1 MGDSE
6 VSLERIDEKVEQ
18 LGKSMDEV
26 NSRIG
31 RFESQVSDRFGRLE
45 SEVSDR
51 FGRLE
56 SEVGN
61 RFGKVE
67 SGISQIQ
74 NQFRELQHALI
85 QMTWALVLALV
96 VVLGGIITAQ
106 LF

>member
-1 MGDSE
+1 MGDND

-26 NSRIG
+26 NSRMG
-31 RFESQVSDRFGRLE
+31 RFESQVSDRFDRFE
-45 SEVSDR
+45 SHVSD
-51 FGRLE
+51 
-56 SEVGN
+56 

-74 NQFRELQHALI
+74 NQFRELQHTLI

-96 VVLGGIITAQ
+96 FVLGGIITAQ